1 MKWVVNIIGE
11 EKVWYSEDVINK
23 ILNHFEHFC
32 NICPYKDSEEN
43 VCNTHCLLDE
53 ISTPVYDIIA
63 KENKGESK

>member
-11 EKVWYSEDVINK
+11 EKVWYSEDVIDK

-32 NICPYKDSEEN
+32 NICPYKDSEED
-43 VCNTHCLLDE
+43 VCNTYCLLDE

>member
-11 EKVWYSEDVINK
+11 EKVWYSEDVVNK

-32 NICPYKDSEEN
+32 NTCPYKDSEEN

-53 ISTPVYDIIA
+53 ISTPVYDIIV

>member
-11 EKVWYSEDVINK
+11 EKVWYSEDVIDK

>member
-11 EKVWYSEDVINK
+11 EKVWYSEDVVNK

-43 VCNTHCLLDE
+43 VCNMHCLLDE
-53 ISTPVYDIIA
+53 ISTPVYDIIV